1 MPTLLPTLSRR
12 TKSRLL
18 AALLAVGLPV
28 LAVGQQPAA
37 APTGPA
43 KEFSEA
49 VSKEL
54 PKMREFFDAQNF
66 DGALTLINSLLPA
79 TGAESYDRAW
89 LSQTKAQILLQKGQF
104 AEAIPPLELMITL
117 SDKHGFF
124 EKSQVTEYVF
134 YLAQLYFQEA
144 SNAANGTVAQ
154 RKPLAAKT
162 ATYIQ
167 RWLRD
172 NPGTNVDNH
181 VAASSIL
188 YNLAVFDAD
197 NPDQALLKVALA
209 EAERGL
215 YMSPQPKD
223 ALYLLKLAI
232 LTQSGN
238 LKDATELLEL
248 LLVKDPTNKQYWPQL
263 AASYLGLAGET
274 KVPIEQF
281 ELNLRAILTIER
293 AQKQGLMNS
302 PRDNFN
308 LVGLYINMQKFDQ
321 AIDLLEKGL
330 RDGGI
335 ENIQQNWEF
344 LASSYQQV
352 NKDMKAIETLVE
364 ASKLFPQA
372 GALDYQ
378 IANIYYSMD
387 KVADAFKHAQ
397 IALEKGNLPRVQ
409 QVRVFAGYLAF
420 ELKEFEAGAK
430 ILEAAVKDDPNAKDA
445 ARLLKATKDIIAER
459 EEALKPKS

>member
-1 MPTLLPTLSRR
+1 MPTLFPTLSRR

-28 LAVGQQPAA
+28 MVVGQQAA

-66 DGALTLINSLLPA
+66 DGALTLINTLLPP
-79 TGAESYDRAW
+79 TGPESYDRAW
-89 LSQTKAQILLQKGQF
+89 LSQTKAQILLQKGQY

-124 EKSQVTEYVF
+124 EKGQVTEYVF

-144 SNAANGTVAQ
+144 SNTANGTVAQ

-172 NPGTNVDNH
+172 NPGTNIDNH
-181 VAASSIL
+181 VAAASIL

-197 NPDQALLKVALA
+197 NPDKELLNVALA
-209 EAERGL
+209 EADRGL
-215 YMSPQPKD
+215 YMTPQPKD
-223 ALYLLKLAI
+223 ALYLLKLAV
-232 LTQSGN
+232 LTQAGN

-274 KVPIEQF
+274 KVPNEQF

-293 AQKQGLMNS
+293 AQKQGLMNA

-308 LVGLYINMQKFDQ
+308 LVGLYINMQKFDY

-330 RDGGI
+330 KDGGI
-335 ENIQQNWEF
+335 ENLQQNWEF

-352 NKDMKAIETLVE
+352 NKDQKAIETLE
-364 ASKLFPQA
+364 SAAKLFPEA

-387 KVADAFKHAQ
+387 KVADAFRHAQ
-397 IALEKGNLPRVQ
+397 IALRKGNLPRVQ
-409 QVRVFAGYLAF
+409 QVRVFAGFLAY
-420 ELKEFEAGAK
+420 ELKEFEAGEV
-430 ILEAAVKDDPNAKDA
+430 ILEAAVQEDPNAKDA
-445 ARLLKATKDIIAER
+445 VRLLRAIKDIIAER

>member
-1 MPTLLPTLSRR
+1 MPILLPTLSRR

-28 LAVGQQPAA
+28 MAVGQQSA
-37 APTGPA
+37 APAGPS
-43 KEFSEA
+43 KDFSEA

-54 PKMREFFDAQNF
+54 SKMREFFETENF
-66 DGALTLINSLLPA
+66 DGALTLINTLLPG

-104 AEAIPPLELMITL
+104 SEAIPPLELMITL

-124 EKSQVTEYVF
+124 EKAQVTEYVF
-134 YLAQLYFQEA
+134 YLAQLLFQEA
-144 SNAANGTVAQ
+144 TNSANGTIAQ
-154 RKPLAAKT
+154 RKPLADKT
-162 ATYIQ
+162 ASYIQ
-167 RWLRD
+167 RWFRE
-172 NPGTNVDNH
+172 NPGVNADNH
-181 VAASSIL
+181 LTATSIL

-197 NPDQALLKVALA
+197 NPNQELLKSSLA

-215 YMSPQPKD
+215 YMSAQPKD

-232 LTQSGN
+232 LTQLGN

-248 LLVKDPTNKQYWPQL
+248 LLAKDPTNRQYWPQL
-263 AASYLGLAGET
+263 AASYLGLAAES
-274 KVPIEQF
+274 KVPAEQF

-293 AQKQGLMNS
+293 AQKQGMMNT

-352 NKDMKAIETLVE
+352 NKDMKAIETLIE
-364 ASKLFPQA
+364 ASKLYPQA
-372 GALDYQ
+372 GTLDYQ

-387 KVADAFKHAQ
+387 KVSDAFRHVQ
-397 IALEKGNLPRVQ
+397 IALEKGNLPRLQ
-409 QVRVFAGYLAF
+409 QVRIFAGYLAY

-430 ILEAAVKDDPNAKDA
+430 ILEAAVQDDPSAKDA

>member
-1 MPTLLPTLSRR
+1 MPTFLPTLSRP
-12 TKSRLL
+12 TKSRLF
-18 AALLAVGLPV
+18 AAILAVGLPV
-28 LAVGQQPAA
+28 AVFGQQAP
-37 APTGPA
+37 APTGPV

-49 VSKEL
+49 ISKEL

-79 TGAESYDRAW
+79 TGPESYDRAW

-104 AEAIPPLELMITL
+104 AESIPPLELMITL

-124 EKSQVTEYVF
+124 EKAQVTEYVF

-144 SNAANGTVAQ
+144 SNTANGTVAQ

-172 NPGTNVDNH
+172 NPGTNIDNH
-181 VAASSIL
+181 VAAASIL

-197 NPDQALLKVALA
+197 NPDKELLKVALA
-209 EAERGL
+209 EADRGL
-215 YMSPQPKD
+215 YMTPQPKD
-223 ALYLLKLAI
+223 ALYLLKLAV
-232 LTQSGN
+232 LTQAGN

-263 AASYLGLAGET
+263 AASYLGLASES
-274 KVPIEQF
+274 KAPNEQF

-293 AQKQGLMNS
+293 AQKQGLMNA

-308 LVGLYINMQKFDQ
+308 LVGLYINMQKFDY

-335 ENIQQNWEF
+335 ENLQQNWEF

-352 NKDMKAIETLVE
+352 NKDLKAIETLE
-364 ASKLFPQA
+364 AAAKIFPEA
-372 GALDYQ
+372 GSLDYQ

-387 KVADAFKHAQ
+387 KVADAFRHAQ
-397 IALEKGNLPRVQ
+397 IALRKGNLPRIQ
-409 QVRVFAGYLAF
+409 QVRVFAGFLAF
-420 ELKEFEAGAK
+420 ELKEFEAGAT

-445 ARLLKATKDIIAER
+445 VRLLRAIKDIIAER